1 MAQRRRLADRIVD
14 TALEHAEEVGWQ
26 GIRLRR
32 VAERLGVSVAEV
44 RKHFRDLDAVADAW
58 LARADAAMLAPPE
71 AGFAELAARERLFRV
86 ITRWLDAL
94 AGHRE
99 VTGQIF
105 SAKLY
110 PVHVHH
116 NVALV
121 MWVSRTVQWIRDA
134 AMLDA
139 GGRRQQV
146 EEVGLTLLFLATL
159 RRWVR
164 DDSPSQVETREFLAR
179 RLDAADR
186 AMAWLWPPRAR
197 RDTRNST

>member
-1 MAQRRRLADRIVD
+1 MAQRRRRADRIVD
-14 TALEHAEEVGWQ
+14 SALDLAEEVGWHDV
-26 GIRLRR
+26 RLRL
-32 VAERLGVSVAEV
+32 VAERLGIPGAEV

-58 LARADAAMLAPPE
+58 IARADAAMLGRPA
-71 AGFAELAARERLFRV
+71 AGFAELPAKERLFQV

-139 GGRRQQV
+139 GGRRKQI
-146 EEVGLTLLFLATL
+146 EEIGLTALFVATL

-164 DDSPSQVETREFLAR
+164 DDSPGQVRTREVLAR

-186 AMAWLWPPRAR
+186 AMARLWPRER
-197 RDTRNST
+197 QEID